1 MESKFIPPSLV
12 VVLRVTKGTHLMP
25 KLRFFP
31 SFLLQQLFLVP
42 VTIISPPSSAVY
54 IYALLTDWKLILGF
68 IFLKPYKPL
77 FPNLI
82 QLLLLLNSTSSHS
95 CMGCSHLIFHH
106 FGVPLHCFAPID
118 AKSIDTTSVNL
129 VRLLSDLSSAPGS
142 LSASGSSPTF
152 EASDAPPPP
161 VYPLISLILNPSV
174 LVSVTCEPC
183 DPRDSPWIISRL
195 AVTLFQSSQLWI
207 SSLPSFS

>member
-95 CMGCSHLIFHH
+95 CMGCSAVDLSSLWCSSPLLRSHRCQINRHHLCQSCASSFRLVVCSWFIVCLWFVSY
-106 FGVPLHCFAPID
+106 FWSLWC
-118 AKSIDTTSVNL
+118 STTS
-129 VRLLSDLSSAPGS
+129 RLSSDLPDFEPFGFGLSDLWALWPSWFS
-142 LSASGSSPTF
+142 LDHFPT
-152 EASDAPPPP
+152 SRD
-161 VYPLISLILNPSV
+161 LIPI
-174 LVSVTCEPC
+174 
-183 DPRDSPWIISRL
+183 
-195 AVTLFQSSQLWI
+195 
-207 SSLPSFS
+207 